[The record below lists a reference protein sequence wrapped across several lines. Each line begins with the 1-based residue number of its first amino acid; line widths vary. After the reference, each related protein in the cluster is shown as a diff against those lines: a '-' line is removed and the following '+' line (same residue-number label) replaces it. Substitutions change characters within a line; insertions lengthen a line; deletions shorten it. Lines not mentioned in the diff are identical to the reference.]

1 MIVSPAT
8 DDLARRSSAEYDR
21 IEDLAASQELRDQL
35 AEQLATLASDQRDV
49 LRRRTTSHAMQPS
62 WTSTK
67 SRFFARSGHLRNQG
81 TQGEGA
87 SLTAMCGIG
96 GCVLKSGGRPSQD
109 RLMAMRDAL
118 VHRGPDDSGVE
129 VVGNVGL
136 VHTRLSIVDLSV
148 RGHQPMRHPGG
159 EWLLSFNGEI
169 YNHLTL
175 RRELDEATFVG
186 TSDTETLLWALA
198 RWGPSVISRLTGQFA
213 IAALDLRGGRLLL
226 ARDRFGIKPLY
237 LAQSDDGVWFASEP
251 AALLAA
257 GVPAAP
263 VETAWRA
270 VGEGSYFDGE
280 ATLLDGITRAAPGS
294 WTAISL
300 QDAELSSWR
309 WHGTADDVDAAG
321 AARLARRSRSQLTS
335 ELESTLRGAVH
346 GALLG
351 DAVVGT
357 MLSGGLDS
365 SLITALAVEV
375 KPDLVSF
382 GASYAPDGGLDE
394 GLAARRVADTLGID
408 LELINTTP
416 AEWRRGFVAATVH
429 YGFPIANASA
439 VTVAQIAYRAQ
450 QRGVKVLLTG
460 EGADE
465 LFGGYGELHAA
476 ALLAFLPWQQRA
488 LHRVESGLLRDPAR
502 VLRGLAAR
510 VTGRLGGLRATG
522 DAAQLEHADATAES
536 WIRPQEWDAL
546 GSPDTGHDPFAAAMT
561 AYGHHSGER
570 RALEAGL
577 LSRLTYSLSW
587 LLNRM
592 DKNVMQASVE
602 ARVPFLEPE
611 VVELVL
617 NLPLEARVGPWTKG
631 ILRDVARRV
640 LPWSVAHRRKI
651 YGMDY
656 HAAAWIEQTADP
668 RFLADGL
675 LRETLAIAEGEFER
689 AVSTATS
696 FRKLRLWSAEVWC
709 RSVFAGNS
717 IEEINRDLWPHG
729 L

>member
-1 MIVSPAT
+1 
-8 DDLARRSSAEYDR
+8 
-21 IEDLAASQELRDQL
+21 
-35 AEQLATLASDQRDV
+35 
-49 LRRRTTSHAMQPS
+49 
-62 WTSTK
+62 
-67 SRFFARSGHLRNQG
+67 
-81 TQGEGA
+81 
-87 SLTAMCGIG
+87 
-96 GCVLKSGGRPSQD
+96 
-109 RLMAMRDAL
+109 MAMRDAL
-118 VHRGPDDSGVE
+118 SHRGPDDSGVE

-148 RGHQPMRHPGG
+148 RGHQPMRHPDG

-175 RRELDEATFVG
+175 RQELDEATFVG

-198 RWGPSVISRLTGQFA
+198 KWGPAVLSRLTGQFA
-213 IAALDLRGGRLLL
+213 IAALDLERGRLLL

-237 LAQSDDGVWFASEP
+237 LTQGVDGVWFASEP

-257 GVPAAP
+257 GVPAVP
-263 VETAWRA
+263 VQMAWRA

-300 QDAELSSWR
+300 QDTEVSSWR
-309 WHGTADDVDAAG
+309 WHATAGDVDAAS
-321 AARLARRSRSQLTS
+321 ASRLARRSRSQLTS
-335 ELESTLRGAVH
+335 ELESTLRAAVH

-365 SLITALAVEV
+365 SLITALATEA
-375 KPDLVSF
+375 KPDLVGF

-394 GLAARRVADTLGID
+394 GIAARRVADTLGID

-416 AEWRRGFVAATVH
+416 SQWRRGLVAATVH
-429 YGFPIANASA
+429 YGSPIANASA

-465 LFGGYGELHAA
+465 LFGGYGSLHAA
-476 ALLAFLPWQQRA
+476 ALVAFLPWRQRI
-488 LHRVESGLLRDPAR
+488 LHRAEPVLLGDPRR
-502 VLRGLAAR
+502 VLRAGAR
-510 VTGRLGGLRATG
+510 LVVGRLSGLRETG
-522 DAAQLEHADATAES
+522 SDAPPLQPADATAAPS
-536 WIRPQEWDAL
+536 NRPQDWDGL
-546 GSPDTGHDPFAAAMT
+546 TSPDTSHDAFVESMT
-561 AYGHHSGER
+561 AYAHHAGER

-577 LSRLTYSLSW
+577 LSRLTYTLSW

-602 ARVPFLEPE
+602 ARVPFLEPD
-611 VVELVL
+611 VVKLVL

-640 LPWSVAHRRKI
+640 LPWSVAHRPKI

-656 HAAAWIEQTADP
+656 DAAGWIEQAADP
-668 RFLADGL
+668 RFLTDGL
-675 LRETLAIAEGEFER
+675 LRETLTIPEGEFER
-689 AVSTATS
+689 VVSVARGQ
-696 FRKLRLWSAEVWC
+696 RKLRLWSAEVWC